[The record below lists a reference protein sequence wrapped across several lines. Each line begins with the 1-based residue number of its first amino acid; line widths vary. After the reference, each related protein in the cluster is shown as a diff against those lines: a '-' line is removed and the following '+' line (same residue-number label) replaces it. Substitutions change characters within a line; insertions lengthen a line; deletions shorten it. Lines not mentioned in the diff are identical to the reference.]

1 MARPREFDPDSA
13 LKDALNVF
21 WEHGYDAASL
31 RELLAGMGLTRGS
44 LYKAFVDKKSLFL
57 RVLNRY
63 EAEAVQSA
71 VTHLT
76 TGPTDG
82 VVRIKTLFASV
93 IETAQA
99 GDRRGCLLCSAAAGP
114 AAVDEDIA
122 EIVHLQLGVMQQA
135 FEDALAQSQAWENVD
150 SEERGEAACLLLSQY
165 VGVRVLVRSNAPIA
179 EIQKCVNALL
189 RIMG

>member
-1 MARPREFDPDSA
+1 MARPREFDPDNA

-44 LYKAFVDKKSLFL
+44 LYKAFADKKSLFL
-57 RVLNRY
+57 KVLNRY
-63 EAEAVQSA
+63 EVEAVQSA

-76 TGPTDG
+76 TGPKDG

-122 EIVHLQLGVMQQA
+122 EIVHAQLGVMQQA
-135 FEDALAQSQAWENVD
+135 FDDALAQSQAWEKVD

-179 EIQKCVNALL
+179 EIQRCVNALQ